1 MATDYTIE
9 SQPDYNFDQFSINS
23 VPLTGLTYKIDAGKV
38 RQLIQ
43 GFVQGETKETWINP
57 KERNKDGILDYSS
70 LLAHYRGKG
79 NKAVRIKEADALS
92 TLLIYK
98 NCRAVSFKKSL
109 TNMQKMFA
117 GLSENGEI
125 LNDSQKIRLI
135 FQKVKN
141 PILTQIKASLQ
152 VSYDLD
158 QSNTVTYAFI
168 SNSLVSEA
176 ASIGYHKTQ
185 GVKDVNTCGEKVS

>member
-1 MATDYTIE
+1 
-9 SQPDYNFDQFSINS
+9 
-23 VPLTGLTYKIDAGKV
+23 
-38 RQLIQ
+38 
-43 GFVQGETKETWINP
+43 
-57 KERNKDGILDYSS
+57 
-70 LLAHYRGKG
+70 
-79 NKAVRIKEADALS
+79 
-92 TLLIYK
+92 
-98 NCRAVSFKKSL
+98 
-109 TNMQKMFA
+109 MQKMFA